1 MIHIIIYVSS
11 YMRPHII
18 KFKCQVITMSG
29 EKVPSAAL
37 SSQLTYTYYKLY
49 LYSITIAEFLYKV

>member
-1 MIHIIIYVSS
+1 
-11 YMRPHII
+11 MRPHII